1 MTRLDERKYRAR
13 ERRPGSADRDKDM
26 FTTILAGLRRFF
38 GIGVAERE
46 AVRDLDAPP
55 ADWWIPKDREALAA
69 AQLAKRREALI
80 EKLATA
86 KGQEEPPAAPAHAP
100 LAHAAADLGEP
111 GTGTSEIPR
120 AEPQDAPL
128 LRISLAHGSIV
139 LNAEQFA
146 TTDDVESLLAEHRR
160 EKAEEQQ
167 RIESIEIPQAMM
179 MDDQEYAVAQDWML
193 DHRSVHPLPKGEIYG
208 QYWVRFGRSSL
219 GDTATIGCT
228 TCGRSKV
235 LTELS
240 VLTQPFVRREEA
252 PPPNR
257 G

>member
-1 MTRLDERKYRAR
+1 
-13 ERRPGSADRDKDM
+13 M
-26 FTTILAGLRRFF
+26 FSTILAGLRRFF
-38 GIGVAERE
+38 GIGAAPPET
-46 AVRDLDAPP
+46 VRDLDAPP

-80 EKLATA
+80 EKLAA
-86 KGQEEPPAAPAHAP
+86 KGQDESPTAPADAP
-100 LAHAAADLGEP
+100 LAYAAPDHHGPEADP
-111 GTGTSEIPR
+111 SQIAR
-120 AEPQDAPL
+120 AETDAAPPDAPL
-128 LRISLAHGSIV
+128 LRISVAHGSIV

-146 TTDDVESLLAEHRR
+146 TTDDVESLLAAHRR

-219 GDTATIGCT
+219 GDTATVGCS

-240 VLTQPFVRREEA
+240 VLTEPFVRRDEA
-252 PPPNR
+252 PRPKH